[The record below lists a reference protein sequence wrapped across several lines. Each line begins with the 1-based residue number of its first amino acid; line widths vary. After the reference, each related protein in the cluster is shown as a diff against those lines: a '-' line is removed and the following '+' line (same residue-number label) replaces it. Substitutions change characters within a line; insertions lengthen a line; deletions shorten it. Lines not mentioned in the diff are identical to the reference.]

1 MWNRRRFLRRDSD
14 LEATLRGSRSEARE
28 EFVEG
33 VSRRVL
39 EERPRQRAA
48 WSRLAFAGAVSTLI
62 LGSFASF
69 GGVGYAVSGASSTYQ
84 LAKELAVDPGVS
96 VDRSSAAAQYA
107 APPETPQEE
116 TAGTEGTAQALGS
129 EAENLPFTGISLLAT
144 VIVGFALLGTGIFLR
159 RRERR
164 ET

>member
-1 MWNRRRFLRRDSD
+1 MWNRRRFLRRESE
-14 LEATLRGSRSEARE
+14 LEGALRASRPEARE

-39 EERPRQRAA
+39 EGRPRQRVA

-69 GGVGYAVSGASSTYQ
+69 GGFGHAVSGVTGTYE
-84 LAKELAVDPGVS
+84 LAKELVVEQKVS
-96 VDRSSAAAQYA
+96 VDRSSAAAQYPGAPTPPAEGA
-107 APPETPQEE
+107 AGA
-116 TAGTEGTAQALGS
+116 AGAAQAVG
-129 EAENLPFTGISLLAT
+129 AESGALPFTGISLLAT
-144 VIVGFALLGTGIFLR
+144 AMVGLALLGTGLFLR

-164 ET
+164 QS